1 MRTRSGRILA
11 PNVGPAPVR
20 VLRVVARAASLAS
33 LCLLAM
39 FATSGG
45 GWPKA
50 SEWILIAF
58 FPVGVAAGM
67 VVAWHRE
74 VLGGALAA
82 SSLLAFHLLI
92 IGLGNRPWPGP
103 WFIVLALPGLALLAC
118 GLASARP
125 ARP

>member
-1 MRTRSGRILA
+1 MRAWPAPILA
-11 PNVGPAPVR
+11 PNAGPLPVR

-33 LCLLAM
+33 LCLLVM

-45 GWPKA
+45 AWPRA
-50 SEWILIAF
+50 SEWLLIAF

-74 VLGGALAA
+74 VLGGAIAA
-82 SSLLAFHLLI
+82 ASLLAFHLLL
-92 IGLGNRPWPGP
+92 LGVGDRPWPGP
-103 WFIVLALPGLALLAC
+103 WFIAFALPGLALLAC